1 MSFNAKILL
10 FGEYLV
16 LHNSDALLI
25 PLSRYSGELAFIN
38 TLENDSVNTHSNR
51 ILADFYN
58 ELVKEYRPESLTG
71 WFDLTQLK
79 HDLDAGL
86 YFDSNIPVGY
96 GVGSSGA
103 LVASIFNK
111 YSKFPLEHWKK
122 DLSALKTN
130 LAVLESFFHGKSSG
144 LDPLLSYLNN
154 PIFLQHNKIIPD
166 ESFNADFNPFLIDTK
181 KSRSTES
188 LVSLFNE
195 KCLSTKYF
203 NVIQTQLITAN
214 NKCIQF
220 LRKGD
225 KEKFFSSLKEL
236 SVLQFEYFREMI
248 LPGYESVWRHGI
260 ESGDFY
266 LKLCGAGGGGYLLGF
281 TPEKAI
287 IHKLKAEY
295 DLKIVAI
302 KDYFK

>member
-1 MSFNAKILL
+1 MIFNAKILL

-25 PLSRYSGELAFIN
+25 PLFNYSGELAF
-38 TLENDSVNTHSNR
+38 VNTPDGANGNAHSNR

-58 ELVKEYRPESLTG
+58 YLIKRSRSENFND

-79 HDLDAGL
+79 QDVDAGL
-86 YFDSNIPVGY
+86 YFDSDIPVGY

-103 LVASIFNK
+103 LIAALFDK
-111 YSKFPLEHWKK
+111 YCKFPLEHWKK
-122 DLSALKTN
+122 DLTTLKIN
-130 LAVLESFFHGKSSG
+130 FSLLESYFHGKSSG

-154 PIFLQHNKIIPD
+154 PIFLQNNKIIPD
-166 ESFNADFNPFLIDTK
+166 ESYYADFYPFLIDTK
-181 KSRSTES
+181 KSRLTEG

-195 KCLSTKYF
+195 KCMSTAYF

-214 NKCIQF
+214 NQCIQF
-220 LRKGD
+220 LRKGN
-225 KEKFFSSLKEL
+225 KERFFSSLKDL

-248 LPGYESVWRHGI
+248 LPGYESVWMHGI
-260 ESGDFY
+260 ESGEFY

-281 TPEKAI
+281 APEKAVI
-287 IHKLKAEY
+287 QKLKAEY
-295 DLKIVAI
+295 DFKIVE
-302 KDYFK
+302 

>member
-1 MSFNAKILL
+1 MFNAKILL

-25 PLSRYSGELAFIN
+25 PLTRYSGKLTFTRA
-38 TLENDSVNTHSNR
+38 LDRENGNMHSNKV
-51 ILADFYN
+51 LAEFHNY
-58 ELVKEYRPESLTG
+58 LIKEYQPESLTD
-71 WFDLTQLK
+71 WFDLTQFK
-79 HDLDAGL
+79 HDVDAGL
-86 YFDSNIPVGY
+86 YFNSDIPVGY

-130 LAVLESFFHGKSSG
+130 LAVLESYFHGKSSG

-154 PIFLQHNKIIPD
+154 PLFLQNNKIIPD
-166 ESFNADFNPFLIDTK
+166 ESNYADFNPFLIDTK
-181 KSRSTES
+181 KSRATEG

-203 NVIQTQLITAN
+203 NVIQTQLIKIN
-214 NKCIQF
+214 NQCIQF
-220 LRKGD
+220 LKKGD
-225 KEKFFSSLKEL
+225 KERFFSSLKEL
-236 SVLQFEYFREMI
+236 STLQFEYFREMI
-248 LPGYESVWRHGI
+248 LPEYESVWMQGLNS
-260 ESGDFY
+260 EEFY

-281 TPEKAI
+281 APNKKDIER
-287 IHKLKAEY
+287 LKAESQ
-295 DLKIVAI
+295 LKIMEI
-302 KDYFK
+302 